1 MQSSNATI
9 KRLTWDEMQRRQAQG
24 LCFNC
29 NERFTPG
36 HRCSQPQLLLL
47 GIKEEEP
54 GIVETLRT
62 WCHFEGRVMIGDN
75 HVSTF
80 FLIV

>member
-9 KRLTWDEMQRRQAQG
+9 KRLTRDEMQRRRAQG

-29 NERFTPG
+29 NERFTLG

-47 GIKEEEP
+47 EIKEEEP
-54 GIVETLRT
+54 GIVETLRIR
-62 WCHFEGRVMIGDN
+62 CHFEGRVMIGDN